1 MIRVIAAVG
10 APTHSTQ
17 YQPPKMKFY
26 NNQVKK
32 EEVKQDFGLI
42 LDKEISKLTID
53 ILI

>member
-10 APTHSTQ
+10 SPAHSTQ

-32 EEVKQDFGLI
+32 ETVKEDFKLI
-42 LDKEISKLTID
+42 LDKEISKLHID
-53 ILI
+53 ILV

>member
-10 APTHSTQ
+10 APAHSTQ